1 MVATKDL
8 IKAGHLN
15 AGDVLVWKRRTQG
28 ASHTATIKSDGTI
41 ETSDGT
47 IETSDGKI
55 HKTPSGAA
63 KHLNGNKPVDGW
75 LAWKLQANGA
85 TLAALRDKLI
95 P

>member
-1 MVATKDL
+1 MVSTKDL

-15 AGDVLVWKRRTQG
+15 SGDVLVWNRRTQG
-28 ASHTATIKSDGTI
+28 TSHTATIK
-41 ETSDGT
+41 SDGT

-75 LAWKLQANGA
+75 LAWKLKSTGK
-85 TLAALRDKLI
+85 TLSALRDKVSS
-95 P
+95 

>member
-1 MVATKDL
+1 MVAIKDL

-15 AGDVLVWKRRTQG
+15 AGDVLVWKRRTQQT
-28 ASHTATIKSDGTI
+28 SNTATIKSDGTI

-47 IETSDGKI
+47 I

-75 LAWKLQANGA
+75 LAWKLKSTGE
-85 TLAALRDKLI
+85 ALSAVRDKVAK
-95 P
+95 